1 MSTTEHQSRAQVDID
16 RLAIDTI
23 RTLSMD
29 AVQKANSGHP
39 GMPMAMAPAAYLL
52 YTRFMRHNP
61 KDPAWPDRDRFVLS
75 AGHGSMLLYSALHLS
90 GYDLP
95 MDQLKQFRQWGSL
108 TPGHPERDRT
118 HVTPGVE
125 VTTGPLGQ
133 GFANG
138 VGLAIAESWQR
149 AKFGAEVQDHR
160 VFAICSDGDMQEGIA
175 AEAASLAGYQR
186 LGRLVY
192 LYDDNSIQLDGPTK
206 ETFDEDVPKRFEAY
220 GWHTLTVDDVN
231 DLDALSAAIQQG
243 IDEEDRPTLISVKT
257 IIGWPAPNKQNT
269 SKAHGSPL
277 GEDEVRATKEIL
289 GWDPD
294 AHFLV
299 PDGVY
304 EHFDQSER
312 GAKLQAEWKER
323 FEAWR
328 SEHPDL
334 AKEWDAGWSD
344 PPRPLGGLDEAIAG
358 IDWGKDKLATR
369 SAGQKAM
376 AAFERLTPTMIG
388 GAADLAESTK
398 TEFADSPLF
407 TPATRDGRNIK
418 FGVRE
423 HGMGGSVNGI
433 AAHGGML
440 RPYGS
445 TFLQFSDY
453 MRGAVRLSALTAL
466 DVAWVYTHDSVGLG
480 EDGPTHQPVEHY
492 AALRAIPGLVFI
504 RPGDAWETAYAWQ
517 AVLEHDVNGPAAF
530 ALSRQDLPIYEA
542 THERGREGVKRGA
555 YVLADPDGGEPK
567 IVLVGTGSELHLCV
581 QAAERLDGARV
592 VSMPSW
598 EWFARQDD
606 AYRESVLPAGVPKL
620 SVEAGVGMGWSQWVD
635 ASVSLERFG
644 ASAPGEVVL
653 EKLGFSVDNV
663 VASAKKLLSP

>member
-1 MSTTEHQSRAQVDID
+1 MTTTAQQVDID
-16 RLAIDTI
+16 RLSIDTI

-61 KDPAWPDRDRFVLS
+61 KDPTWPDRDRFVLS
-75 AGHGSMLLYSALHLS
+75 AGHGSMLLYSVLHLS
-90 GYDLP
+90 GYELS
-95 MDQLKQFRQWGSL
+95 MDELKNFRQWESL

-138 VGLAIAESWQR
+138 VGMAIAEEWQR

-160 VFAICSDGDMQEGIA
+160 VFAICSDGDVQEGIA
-175 AEAASLAGYQR
+175 SEAASLAGYQR

-206 ETFDEDVPKRFEAY
+206 ETFDEDVPKRFQAY
-220 GWHTLTVDDVN
+220 GWHTLTVEDVN
-231 DLDALSAAIQQG
+231 DLDALSSAIQAG
-243 IDEEDRPTLISVKT
+243 IDEDERPTLISVKT
-257 IIGWPAPNKQNT
+257 IIGWPSPNKQNT

-277 GEDEVRATKEIL
+277 GEDEVKATKEVL

-294 AHFLV
+294 KTFYV

-304 EHFDQSER
+304 DHFDQSER
-312 GAKLQAEWKER
+312 GEKLQSEWTER
-323 FEAWR
+323 FESWR
-328 SEHPDL
+328 SDHEDL
-334 AKEWDAGWSD
+334 AAEWDAGWSD
-344 PPRPLGGLDEAIAG
+344 PPKPRAGLDEAIG
-358 IDWGKDKLATR
+358 NIDWGKDELATR
-369 SAGQKAM
+369 AAGQKVM
-376 AAFERLTPTMIG
+376 AAFESLTPTMIG

-398 TEFADSPLF
+398 TEFPDSPLYSP
-407 TPATRDGRNIK
+407 TERHGRNIK

-423 HGMGGSVNGI
+423 HGMGGAVNGI

-445 TFLQFSDY
+445 TFLQFADY
-453 MRGAVRLSALTAL
+453 MRGAIRLSALTAL

-542 THERGREGVKRGA
+542 TKERGREGVKRGA
-555 YVLADPDGGEPK
+555 YVLSDTDGDPE
-567 IVLVGTGSELHLCV
+567 IVLVGTGGELHLCV
-581 QAAERLDGARV
+581 EAAEKLGNARV

-606 AYRESVLPAGVPKL
+606 DYRASVLPAGVPKL
-620 SVEAGVGMGWSQWVD
+620 SVEAGIGMGWEKWVD

-644 ASAPGEVVL
+644 ASAPGTEVL
-653 EKLGFSVDNV
+653 ERFGFNVDNV
-663 VASAKKLLSP
+663 VEKAKALLNA